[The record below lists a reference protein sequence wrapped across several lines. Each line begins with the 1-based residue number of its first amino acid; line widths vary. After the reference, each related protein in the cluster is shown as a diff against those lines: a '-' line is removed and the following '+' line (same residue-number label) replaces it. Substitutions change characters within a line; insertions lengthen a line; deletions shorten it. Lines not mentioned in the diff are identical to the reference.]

1 MGPASRGGAPSSNS
15 ITVVH
20 SGFMSGGSKQKPTS
34 NSTSGIGLHSTKQS
48 SLGGLNS
55 TKASHLARIPNA
67 SVISAA
73 PASHPPVLAQY
84 GAQSLDNSQNNILDA
99 SNAAVS
105 NGLQNQGS
113 ASGTTSV
120 AQRSLSRARQFGK
133 DLTNMFSFTRNNQ
146 SR

>member
-20 SGFMSGGSKQKPTS
+20 TGFMSGGSKQKSAS
-34 NSTSGIGLHSTKQS
+34 NHSTSGIGLHSTKQS
-48 SLGGLNS
+48 SLGGVNS
-55 TKASHLARIPNA
+55 TKGSHLARIPNA

-99 SNAAVS
+99 SNNAAS
-105 NGLQNQGS
+105 
-113 ASGTTSV
+113 
-120 AQRSLSRARQFGK
+120 
-133 DLTNMFSFTRNNQ
+133 
-146 SR
+146 